1 MKILITG
8 GNGNIAKIIKNN
20 LTNNSYQNTQ
30 HIFNAPGRDKL
41 NLLDA
46 NMVKYF
52 MEHNDFD
59 ICFHTCILGGR
70 RTKAEDYDV
79 VYINL
84 LMFEN
89 LMKYSHKFKMI
100 FNMDSGAIYD
110 RSTDILNR
118 KEEDMNTIPE
128 DFYGFS
134 KYIIHQRSL
143 SHKNLYN
150 LRIFN
155 IFHHNEEE
163 NRFIKLC
170 FSNSKNDTI
179 MNIQD
184 DKYFD
189 FVYYL
194 DFIKIIEYYV
204 NNIDNQEILAK
215 TINISY
221 DKKYKLSEI
230 ARIISPHIKLNI
242 SNENSKNNYSGNPE
256 KVNNFKLNFMGL
268 ENSIN
273 HYRESLF

>member
-20 LTNNSYQNTQ
+20 LKNNNENNTNHT
-30 HIFNAPGRDKL
+30 FNAPGRDKL
-41 NLLDA
+41 NLLDSQ
-46 NMVKYF
+46 MVKEF
-52 MEHNDFD
+52 MAHNEFD

-110 RSTDILNR
+110 RNTDILNR
-118 KEEDMNTIPE
+118 KEEDINTIPE

-134 KYIIHQRSL
+134 KYIIYQRSL

-155 IFHHNEEE
+155 IFHPYEEDT
-163 NRFIKLC
+163 RFIKLC
-170 FSNSKNDTI
+170 FSNYKNNII

-194 DFIKIIEYYV
+194 DFIKVIEYYV
-204 NNIDNQEILAK
+204 NNIDTQEILPK

-230 ARIISPHIKLNI
+230 AKLISPHIKLNI
-242 SNENSKNNYSGNPE
+242 SNENSNNNYSGNPE

-268 ENSIN
+268 ENSIT
-273 HYRESLF
+273 HYRDSL

>member
-20 LTNNSYQNTQ
+20 LKNYNENNTQ

-46 NMVKYF
+46 HMVKDF
-52 MEHNDFD
+52 MENNDFD

-79 VYINL
+79 FYINL

-89 LMKYSHKFKMI
+89 LMKYSYKFKMI

-110 RSTDILNR
+110 RNTDILNR
-118 KEEDMNTIPE
+118 KEDEMNTIPE

-134 KYIIHQRSL
+134 KYVIYQRSL
-143 SHKNLYN
+143 NHKNLYN

-155 IFHHNEEE
+155 IFHPNEEE

-170 FSNSKNDTI
+170 FSNAKNDTI

-189 FVYYL
+189 FVYYQKRL
-194 DFIKIIEYYV
+194 RV
-204 NNIDNQEILAK
+204 
-215 TINISY
+215 
-221 DKKYKLSEI
+221 
-230 ARIISPHIKLNI
+230 
-242 SNENSKNNYSGNPE
+242 
-256 KVNNFKLNFMGL
+256 
-268 ENSIN
+268 
-273 HYRESLF
+273 